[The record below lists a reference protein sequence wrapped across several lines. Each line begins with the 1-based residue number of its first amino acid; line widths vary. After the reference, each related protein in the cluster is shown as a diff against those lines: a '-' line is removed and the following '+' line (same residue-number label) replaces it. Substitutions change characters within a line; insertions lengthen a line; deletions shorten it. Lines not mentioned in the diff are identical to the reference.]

1 MLQSDNLLLGMDGQ
15 VKITDF
21 GFASKVLVLVLVL
34 VLILVLVLVLVL
46 VSEIR
51 KSNFR
56 IEDRGR
62 REENDYGR
70 HPVLDGA
77 GGFLYLFICI
87 VFIVVYLLLDGA
99 RGEKR
104 R

>member
-21 GFASKVLVLVLVL
+21 GFASKVLVIVLVL
-34 VLILVLVLVLVL
+34 GL

-56 IEDRGR
+56 IEDRGW
-62 REENDYGR
+62 REEKDFGR
-70 HPVLDGA
+70 HP
-77 GGFLYLFICI
+77 
-87 VFIVVYLLLDGA
+87 LLDGT

>member
-21 GFASKVLVLVLVL
+21 GFASKVLVLVFVLVL
-34 VLILVLVLVLVL
+34 VLVVVLVL

-56 IEDRGR
+56 IEDRGW

-70 HPVLDGA
+70 HPVLDGT
-77 GGFLYLFICI
+77 
-87 VFIVVYLLLDGA
+87 

>member
-1 MLQSDNLLLGMDGQ
+1 MQSDNLLLGMDGQ

-21 GFASKVLVLVLVL
+21 GFASKVLVIVLVL
-34 VLILVLVLVLVL
+34 GL

-70 HPVLDGA
+70 HP
-77 GGFLYLFICI
+77 
-87 VFIVVYLLLDGA
+87 LLDGA

-104 R
+104 Q

>member
-21 GFASKVLVLVLVL
+21 GFASKVLV
-34 VLILVLVLVLVL
+34 IVL

-56 IEDRGR
+56 IEDRGW

-70 HPVLDGA
+70 HPVLDGT
-77 GGFLYLFICI
+77 
-87 VFIVVYLLLDGA
+87 

>member
-21 GFASKVLVLVLVL
+21 GFASKVLVLVL
-34 VLILVLVLVLVL
+34 IL

-56 IEDRGR
+56 IEDRGW

-70 HPVLDGA
+70 HPVLDGT
-77 GGFLYLFICI
+77 
-87 VFIVVYLLLDGA
+87 

>member
-21 GFASKVLVLVLVL
+21 GFASKVLVLG
-34 VLILVLVLVLVL
+34 L

-56 IEDRGR
+56 IEDRGW

-70 HPVLDGA
+70 HPVLDGT
-77 GGFLYLFICI
+77 
-87 VFIVVYLLLDGA
+87 